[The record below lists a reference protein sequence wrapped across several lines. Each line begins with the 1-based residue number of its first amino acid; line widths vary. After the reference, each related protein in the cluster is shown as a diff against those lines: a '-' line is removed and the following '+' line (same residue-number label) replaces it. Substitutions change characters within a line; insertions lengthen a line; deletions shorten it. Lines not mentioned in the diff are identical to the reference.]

1 MSLRRLRPAVLAAAL
16 LPAAPLLAG
25 AQAHPITPA
34 TTRSAAP
41 PPVEVARSAARGGAR
56 TDPALLGRIRE
67 EGLQRS
73 RVLATATVLSD
84 VFGPR
89 LAGSSGYRAAA
100 EWARATLAEYGLA
113 AARLEAWGTR
123 AGAAWTVERHGLE
136 LEAPYY
142 ARLVA
147 YPYAWSPAVEGGVV
161 RGTPVHVAALRGEE
175 DVAKIAEQVRGRIV
189 MVGAVP
195 PDRQRFEPLA
205 RRWTEAQLDS
215 LARVTDPGS
224 PKDYWD
230 DAGGYAENVR
240 RRQRVQLALKRAGAL
255 AMLTPSGNA
264 VSTLVGG
271 YQAYDTDV
279 RAAVPAL
286 SVARGDYARLL
297 TLVQR
302 AESAGRPAPVV
313 AVELRTRSEPPR
325 TRADSQG
332 VNVVA
337 ELPGSDPSLRGEVVM
352 VGGHFDSWTA
362 GTGAT
367 DNAAGAA
374 VAMEALRIL
383 RSVGAAPRRTIR
395 IALWDGEE
403 HEDYHGSLG
412 WVKAHLGDP
421 ETMRLGPEHARVSA
435 YFNFDNGTG
444 RIRGLWMQ
452 GNAGAR
458 DALRPLLSPF
468 ADLGATTLTLAN
480 TGSTDHMPFV
490 GVGVPAFTFL
500 QDPIDYESRTHHTA
514 ADVAANLLEED
525 LKQAAVVTAGMLLQV
540 ADLDAR
546 IPRLPPPRPRGTPVT
561 K

>member
-1 MSLRRLRPAVLAAAL
+1 MPLPRPRPTLGVLGALGAL
-16 LPAAPLLAG
+16 LASAAG
-25 AQAHPITPA
+25 AQAHPISPA
-34 TTRSAAP
+34 TTRSAVPAAA
-41 PPVEVARSAARGGAR
+41 VARAAGR
-56 TDPALLGRIRE
+56 TDPAVLARIRE
-67 EGLQRS
+67 EGLERS
-73 RVLATATVLSD
+73 RVMATATTLAD

-89 LAGSSGYRAAA
+89 LAGSDGYRAAA
-100 EWARATLAEYGLA
+100 EWTRATLAGYGLRD
-113 AARLEAWGTR
+113 ARLEPWGTR
-123 AGAAWTVERHGLE
+123 GGAAWTVERHSLE

-147 YPYAWSPAVEGGVV
+147 YPYAWSPGVEGGVV
-161 RGTPVHVAALRGEE
+161 RGTPLLLPALRGEE
-175 DVAKIAEQVRGRIV
+175 DVAKVAGQVRGRIV

-195 PDRQRFEPLA
+195 PDPERFAPLA
-205 RRWTEAQLDS
+205 RRWTDAQLDS

-240 RRQRVQLALKRAGAL
+240 RRLRVQLALKEAGAL
-255 AMLTPSGNA
+255 AMLTPSRSA
-264 VSTLVGG
+264 ASTQVAG

-279 RAAVPAL
+279 RGAVPAL
-286 SVARGDYARLL
+286 SVARDDYARLV

-302 AESAGRPAPVV
+302 AESAGRPAPTV
-313 AVELRTRSEPPR
+313 ALELRTRSEPPR

-337 ELPGSDPSLRGEVVM
+337 ELPGSDPALRAEVVM

-383 RSVGAAPRRTIR
+383 QTVGARPRRTIR
-395 IALWDGEE
+395 LALWDGEE

-421 ETMRLGPEHARVSA
+421 ETMRLGAEHGRVSA

-452 GNAGAR
+452 GNAAAR
-458 DALRPLLSPF
+458 DVLRPLLAPF

-500 QDPIDYESRTHHTA
+500 QDPIDYETRTHHTA
-514 ADVAANLLEED
+514 ADVGANLLEDD
-525 LKQAAVVTAGMLLQV
+525 LKQAAVVTAAMLLQV
-540 ADLDAR
+540 ADLDQR
-546 IPRLPPPRPRGTPVT
+546 VPRAPLPRPREAKVS